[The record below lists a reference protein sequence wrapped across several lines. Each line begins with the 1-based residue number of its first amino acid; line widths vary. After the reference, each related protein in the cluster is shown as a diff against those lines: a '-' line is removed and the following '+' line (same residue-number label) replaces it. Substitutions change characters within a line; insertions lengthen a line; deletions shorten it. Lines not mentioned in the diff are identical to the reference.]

1 MLILSI
7 ETSSPRGSCS
17 LARDGTALASRDWTR
32 AASHS
37 EIATAMIAEIARECS
52 VELASIDAIA
62 VGAGPGSFTGIRV
75 AMTAAKTLAFALGKP
90 IFVFDSGEQLAV
102 QAQPSTQPILTLVE
116 AHRDLVYVSAFEA
129 GGVKRIKP
137 MAAIRAG
144 ELASWLPAGFDRW
157 LCVGRGFEAQA
168 NVWSL
173 DLLARLHRPAPEGAV
188 RLDSPDSLSLALLAE
203 RAAESGRSPL
213 GWNEA
218 QPLYVRASEA
228 EEKLAET
235 H

>member
-7 ETSSPRGSCS
+7 ETSSSRGSCS
-17 LARDGTALASRDWTR
+17 VARDGVALASREWKR

-37 EIATAMIAEIARECS
+37 EIATAMVAEIAHECS
-52 VELASIDAIA
+52 MELMSIDAIA

-90 IFVFDSGEQLAV
+90 IFAFDSGEQLAV

-116 AHRDLVYVSAFEA
+116 AHRDLVYVSAFEP

-144 ELASWLPAGFDRW
+144 DLTSWLPTGFEGW
-157 LCVGRGFEAQA
+157 LCVGRGFEAHT
-168 NVWSL
+168 NVWSP
-173 DLLARLHRPAPEGAV
+173 DLLGRLHRPPLEVAE

-203 RAAESGRSPL
+203 RAAQAGVPPL
-213 GWNEA
+213 GWNQA